1 MFENLQEKLQ
11 RAFKSL
17 RGQAKLTEENI
28 DEALR
33 EIRLALLEAD
43 VNFKVVKQLIDQI
56 RAKAVGQEVLTAL
69 SPGEQVIKIVR
80 DELVAILG
88 TDTARMKFASQPP
101 TVVLMAGLQGSGKT
115 TTSGKLAHWFKNGG
129 HRPLLVSV
137 DVYRPAAREQLKI
150 VAQAVKAQIYEGH
163 VAPDIYAHGAPDAP
177 VRGGSDGTPAD
188 EGVRRSMSADVERLA
203 KEARRE
209 AVVSGCDVLIVDTA
223 GRLHIDDQLMDEM
236 QSLKKLLNP
245 SEILFVADAMTGQD
259 AVNSADEFHKK
270 LTLTGVVLTKMDGDA
285 RGGAA
290 LSIRHVT
297 GQPIKFIG
305 VGEKYDALEPF
316 HPDRLVSRIL
326 GMGDILS
333 LIERAESQ
341 IDKKKAQEIA
351 SKALSGDGFSLED
364 FRDQL
369 RQVRK
374 MGSIKNIM
382 GMMPSIGP
390 FSGLQKAA
398 DKVDEKQINRVE
410 AIINSMTTHERNH
423 HEVINGSRRK
433 RIARGSGTSVQEVNN
448 LLRQYAQM
456 RKMFKDMGK
465 PSFARRLAGMKLPGM

>member
-17 RGQAKLTEENI
+17 RGQAVLTEENI
-28 DEALR
+28 SEALKQ
-33 EIRLALLEAD
+33 IRLALLEAD
-43 VNFKVVKQLIDQI
+43 VNFKVVKELIDRIQ
-56 RAKAVGQEVLTAL
+56 AKAIGQEVLTAL

-80 DELVAILG
+80 DELVETLG
-88 TDTARMKFASQPP
+88 KDTAKLKFASQPP
-101 TVVLMAGLQGSGKT
+101 TVVMMAGLQGSGKT
-115 TTSGKLAHWFKNGG
+115 TTSGKLANWLKNGG

-137 DVYRPAAREQLKI
+137 DVYRPAAREQLKV
-150 VAQAVKAQIYEGH
+150 VAAAIKANLYEGE
-163 VAPDIYAHGAPDAP
+163 VGEANTA
-177 VRGGSDGTPAD
+177 T
-188 EGVRRSMSADVERLA
+188 VERLA

-209 AVVSGCDVLIVDTA
+209 AINSGCDVLIVDTA

-236 QSLKKLLNP
+236 QSLKRLLNP
-245 SEILFVADAMTGQD
+245 QEILFVADSMTGQD
-259 AVNSADEFHKK
+259 AVRSADEFHKK

-290 LSIRHVT
+290 LSIRQVT

-305 VGEKYDALEPF
+305 IGEKYDALEPF
-316 HPDRLVSRIL
+316 HPDRIVSRIL
-326 GMGDILS
+326 GMGDIMS
-333 LIERAESQ
+333 LIEKAESQ
-341 IDKKKAQEIA
+341 IDKKKASELA

-374 MGSIKNIM
+374 MGSLQSLV
-382 GMMPSIGP
+382 GMLPSVGA

-410 AIINSMTTHERNH
+410 AIINSMTGFERNH

-456 RKMFKDMGK
+456 RKMFKQMGK
-465 PSFARRLAGMKLPGM
+465 PSFARRMAGMKFPGM

>member
-17 RGQAKLTEENI
+17 RGQARLNEENI
-28 DEALR
+28 AEALR

-43 VNFKVVKQLIDQI
+43 VNFKVVKELIDRIQ
-56 RAKAVGQEVLTAL
+56 AKAVGQEVLTAL

-80 DELVAILG
+80 DELVETLG
-88 TDTARMKFASQPP
+88 KDTARMKFASQPP

-115 TTSGKLAHWFKNGG
+115 TTSGKLAHWFKAGG

-137 DVYRPAAREQLKI
+137 DVYRPAAREQLKV
-150 VAQAVKAQIYEGH
+150 VAGAVKAHIYEGE
-163 VAPDIYAHGAPDAP
+163 VGDAN
-177 VRGGSDGTPAD
+177 TPAQLT
-188 EGVRRSMSADVERLA
+188 AAVERLV

-259 AVNSADEFHKK
+259 AVRSADEFHKK
-270 LTLTGVVLTKMDGDA
+270 LSLTGVVLTKMDGDA

-290 LSIRHVT
+290 LSIRQVT
-297 GQPIKFIG
+297 GQSIKFIG

-316 HPDRLVSRIL
+316 HPDRIVSRIL

-341 IDKKKAQEIA
+341 LDKKKAEEIA

-369 RQVRK
+369 RQVKK
-374 MGSIKNIM
+374 MGSMKSLI
-382 GMMPSIGP
+382 GMLPSIGP

-398 DKVDEKQINRVE
+398 DTVDEKQINRVE

-456 RKMFKDMGK
+456 KKMFKQMGK
-465 PSFARRLAGMKLPGM
+465 PSFARRLAGMKMPGM